1 MTLSNYPRKILKLSR
16 LQQSQNS
23 DFNIIHLVLI
33 VNLTNDTLKIVLQVK
48 SDINLAAM
56 TFVDFLIYSEPPIND
71 NMVF

>member
-1 MTLSNYPRKILKLSR
+1 MTLSNYPWKILKLSR

-33 VNLTNDTLKIVLQVK
+33 VNFTYDALKIDLQIK
-48 SDINLAAM
+48 SDVNLAAV
-56 TFVDFLIYSEPPIND
+56 TFVNFLIYSEPPIND